1 MPGFVARPTRV
12 LRGRGRARPAGVA
25 GRGRRGRGPVQALE
39 AGDGR
44 RRGASAGWR
53 RGWTVVRAVEGSTT
67 GFYLAQM
74 RHDPWRGTAAPG
86 PARQRSALLV
96 AAMSALCRGHL
107 AAPGQ

>member
-1 MPGFVARPTRV
+1 MAAGGARR
-12 LRGRGRARPAGVA
+12 LAIGAGERAGVRAA
-25 GRGRRGRGPVQALE
+25 GS
-39 AGDGR
+39 
-44 RRGASAGWR
+44 SA
-53 RGWTVVRAVEGSTT
+53 A
-67 GFYLAQM
+67 GFYLAQT